1 VSGAE
6 LPSTVPIS
14 VLIPTIGR
22 VEQLLSC
29 LASLRACRPR
39 PAELLVVDQSGGADV
54 AAAVAACEE
63 LGAATVACEGL
74 GIALAT
80 NVGLRAATSS
90 NVLVTHDDCTVA
102 PSWVG
107 VGHEL
112 MVANPGA
119 IVTGRVLPA
128 GDSLAVPSTID
139 EPEPHDYTG
148 ELSVGALFA
157 NNMGLPRE
165 RVIELGGFDERFP
178 NASEDNDVCWRW
190 LRAGRR
196 LLYEPELAVWHH
208 DWRSEEELERLYV
221 RYAYSQGMFYA
232 KQLCAGD
239 LKVLPFLTRDLYEGL
254 RSSAGGLLLRD
265 RPRWADRRRG
275 IVRGM
280 PRGLVRGWRLFRRR
294 APG

>member
-6 LPSTVPIS
+6 PPATVPIS
-14 VLIPTIGR
+14 VLVPTIGR
-22 VEQLLSC
+22 VEQLQSC

-39 PAELLVVDQSGGADV
+39 PEELLVVDQSGGGDV
-54 AAAVAACEE
+54 AAAVADFAD
-63 LGAATVACEGL
+63 LGAATIACEGR

-102 PSWVG
+102 PSWLG
-107 VGHEL
+107 VGHER
-112 MVANPGA
+112 MAANPGA
-119 IVTGRVLPA
+119 IVTGRVLAA
-128 GDSLAVPSTID
+128 GDSPAVPSTID
-139 EPEPHDYTG
+139 DPEPHDYTG

-165 RVIELGGFDERFP
+165 PVIEIGGFDERFP
-178 NASEDNDVCWRW
+178 TASEDNDLCWRW
-190 LRAGRR
+190 LRVGGR
-196 LLYEPELAVWHH
+196 LLYEPELVVWHH
-208 DWRSEEELERLYV
+208 DWRGEDELERLYV

-232 KQLCAGD
+232 KHLRARD
-239 LKVLPFLTRDLYEGL
+239 LKVLPFLTRDLYEGV
-254 RSSAGGLLLRD
+254 RASAGGLLLRD

-280 PRGLVRGWRLFRRR
+280 PRGLLRGWRLFRRR
-294 APG
+294 ARG

>member
-1 VSGAE
+1 MTQPTE
-6 LPSTVPIS
+6 TVEVS

-22 VEQLLSC
+22 ANQLDRC
-29 LASLRACRPR
+29 LASLVACRPR
-39 PAELLVVDQSGGADV
+39 PAEVLVVDQSGADEV
-54 AAAVAACEE
+54 AAAVAGFED
-63 LGAATVACEGL
+63 LAADTVACEGR

-80 NVGLRAATSS
+80 NVGLRAATRA

-112 MVANPGA
+112 MASNPGA
-119 IVTGRVLPA
+119 IVTGRVLAA

-139 EPEPHDYTG
+139 DAEAHDYTG

-165 RVIELGGFDERFP
+165 PVIEIGEFDERFVT
-178 NASEDNDVCWRW
+178 ASEDNDLCWRW

-196 LLYEPELAVWHH
+196 LLYEPELVVWHH
-208 DWRSEEELERLYV
+208 DWRSEQELERLYV
-221 RYAYSQGMFYA
+221 RYAHSQGMLYA
-232 KQLCAGD
+232 KHLRARD
-239 LKVLPFLTRDLYEGL
+239 PKVLPFMARDLYEGL
-254 RSSAGGLLLRD
+254 RASAGGLVLRD
-265 RPRWADRRRG
+265 RPRWSDRRRG

-280 PRGLVRGWRLFRRR
+280 PRGLLDGWRLFRRS
-294 APG
+294 